1 MHATFLERYVRD
13 YSESEE
19 KSRTREALNLSTDA
33 DNITIFFAVRINLIY
48 KFFLAIK
55 IFFLEGVQK
64 KYLFG
69 TRHLTKKYLIL
80 FCGPNF

>member
-13 YSESEE
+13 FSESEE

-48 KFFLAIK
+48 NFFWQSK
-55 IFFLEGVQK
+55 FFLEGVQK
-64 KYLFG
+64 NIRLG
-69 TRHLTKKYLIL
+69 HVI
-80 FCGPNF
+80 